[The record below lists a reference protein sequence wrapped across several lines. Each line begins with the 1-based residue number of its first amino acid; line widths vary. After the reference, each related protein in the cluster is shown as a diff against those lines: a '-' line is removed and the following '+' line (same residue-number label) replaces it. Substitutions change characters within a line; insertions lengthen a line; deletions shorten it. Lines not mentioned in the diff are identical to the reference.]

1 MSKAERIFKKFMIS
15 FLGVLAV
22 IEIGLIIY
30 NNEVALPMNIGMF
43 LLCIPDTIISFIR
56 KSDMKW
62 WDFWMMVLYFVLALI
77 SVMCNLIFT

>member
-1 MSKAERIFKKFMIS
+1 MKKFIIS
-15 FLGVLAV
+15 FLAFMAV

-30 NNEVALPMNIGMF
+30 NNEVALPMNIGML

-56 KSDMKW
+56 KDETKW

-77 SVMCNLIFT
+77 SVVCNLIFA

>member
-1 MSKAERIFKKFMIS
+1 MSKSERILKKFMIS

-30 NNEVALPMNIGMF
+30 NNEVALPMNIGML

-56 KSDMKW
+56 KDELKW
-62 WDFWMMVLYFVLALI
+62 WDFCMMVLYFVLALI
-77 SVMCNLIFT
+77 SFICNLIFA

>member
-1 MSKAERIFKKFMIS
+1 MSKAERILKKFMIS

-22 IEIGLIIY
+22 VEIGLIIY
-30 NNEVALPMNIGMF
+30 NNEVALPMNIGML

-56 KSDMKW
+56 KFDMKW

-77 SVMCNLIFT
+77 SVVCELIKL